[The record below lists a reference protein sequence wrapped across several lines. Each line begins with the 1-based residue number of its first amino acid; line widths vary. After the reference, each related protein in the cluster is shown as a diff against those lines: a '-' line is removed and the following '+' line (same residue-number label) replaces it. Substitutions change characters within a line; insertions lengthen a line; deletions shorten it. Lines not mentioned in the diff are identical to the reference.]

1 MPSPE
6 LQKLAQYLLGE
17 FDNREQAIADPIW
30 YVHLRL
36 WHRLTPLFSEDSI
49 TIFAEQANILQL
61 DHPYRQRLLRLQSP
75 PNGYGRD
82 GQNSQIQVQYYGFK
96 NPSRFQG
103 AGQNPTK
110 LQDITSDDV
119 EFLPGCA
126 LEVQPKNII
135 ESSGI
140 ERPGYAAIA
149 PEGSCCQFSYLDRGE
164 RKTGHVALGFWVA
177 ESFFYSYDE
186 GLSPETGEPIW
197 GALMGPYQFQRR

>member
-36 WHRLTPLFSEDSI
+36 WHLLTPLFSENSI

-61 DHPYRQRLLRLQSP
+61 EHPYRQRLLRLQIP
-75 PNGYGRD
+75 PSEQKSNGQPPR
-82 GQNSQIQVQYYGFK
+82 IQVQYYGLK
-96 NPSRFQG
+96 NPSQFKG
-103 AGQNPTK
+103 AGQEPTK

-119 EFLPGCA
+119 EFLPGCV
-126 LEVQPKNII
+126 LDIQPQAITDN
-135 ESSGI
+135 SGV

-149 PEGSCCQFSYLDRGE
+149 PEGSRCQFSYLDGGE
-164 RKTGHVALGFWVA
+164 RKIGHVALGFWVA
-177 ESFFYSYDE
+177 ESFFYSYDK
-186 GLSPETGEPIW
+186 GISPETGEPIW